1 MGYHEHKEK
10 AVKQVNC
17 AVLTISDTRSG
28 QSDESG
34 PFIKE
39 RLEAEG
45 HLVPYQRVI
54 PNDAAAIRQ
63 EMERLLADGQVDVI
77 VTSGGTGISRRDIT
91 IESISPYLEKR
102 LDGFGE
108 LFRHLTYE
116 EIGSG
121 GIMSRAVAGIA
132 RGKIVVCLPGS
143 PDAARVALD
152 RLLLP
157 ELGHLVW
164 EARK

>member
-1 MGYHEHKEK
+1 
-10 AVKQVNC
+10 
-17 AVLTISDTRSG
+17 
-28 QSDESG
+28 
-34 PFIKE
+34 
-39 RLEAEG
+39 
-45 HLVPYQRVI
+45 
-54 PNDAAAIRQ
+54 NDASAIRQ
-63 EMERLLADGQVDVI
+63 EIERLLADGQVDVI

-91 IESISPYLEKR
+91 VETISPYLEKR

-108 LFRHLTYE
+108 LFRYLTYK

-132 RGKIVVCLPGS
+132 RGKMVVCLPGS

-152 RLLLP
+152 KLLLP